1 MNILNFAVCLAFAVI
16 TTSNAQGDLDVRCY
30 SCGYIIQ
37 PDGSMTKNGD
47 IPFCEDFALKNS
59 SITEAGPV
67 SFRKYES

>member
-37 PDGSMTKNGD
+37 PDGSMTKNGE
-47 IPFCEDFALKNS
+47 IRKESCS
-59 SITEAGPV
+59 S
-67 SFRKYES
+67 